1 MLSVDV
7 EWVFSVARHTLSYRH
22 SHLSVKTVQGL
33 LCVGE
38 WLKASLMKDKDL
50 HGCLHSLKDDQEE
63 EDDSD
68 FIDDM

>member
-1 MLSVDV
+1 M
-7 EWVFSVARHTLSYRH
+7 EWVFSVAHHTLSYH
-22 SHLSVKTVQGL
+22 CSCLSVKTVWGL

-50 HGCLHSLKDDQEE
+50 HGWLHSLKDDQEK